1 MYMSYRPPIGMEYNG
16 KSRLLDAYIKHLLE
30 KEAELKREVQ
40 DFRTPLEKS
49 IYILAASTNNTM
61 GIAMRLFSEL
71 QNTQAYKDLV
81 DTEYQQRGDSN
92 PRVYT
97 YDFIYNYLMSLSAP
111 SLITFAWCFNN
122 YLSKFRRG
130 NGKLFDV
137 IELTMRNYLEIGKI
151 SSDISVNV
159 NRRETMR
166 IPIKVYLCQLITDYA
181 IKNLDLTINW
191 VDKDN
196 LDTGYD
202 NKNIPDWYLEKWNI
216 EYGLRT
222 NGYGSNENDWHTDN
236 VTGFQGSKYDK
247 FIKTC
252 ITRDIKE
259 KNDRIARNNTTA
271 ALTQMVPKPPP
282 RPQRTQQTTANKPII
297 PQHIVDQPM
306 EYPPLLHTELNDLDD
321 FNDDLKPKTCFEETC
336 ERANNFVHGV
346 TQRVTGM
353 IGRKQKISGGK
364 RRTRRHK
371 KRRSMKKRQAKRR
384 NSRRH

>member
-1 MYMSYRPPIGMEYNG
+1 MEYNG
-16 KSRLLDAYIKHLLE
+16 KSRLLDAYIKHLEE
-30 KEAELKREVQ
+30 KEAELKREIQ
-40 DFRTPLEKS
+40 DFRTPLEKY

-122 YLSKFRRG
+122 YLSKSRRVG
-130 NGKLFDV
+130 GELLAE
-137 IELTMRNYLEIGKI
+137 IELTMREYLDTGKI
-151 SSDISVNV
+151 SSDRSVNV

-166 IPIKVYLCQLITDYA
+166 IPKKVYLCQLITDYA
-181 IKNLDLTINW
+181 VKNLDLSIKW
-191 VDKDN
+191 VDEDY

-222 NGYGSNENDWHTDN
+222 DGYGYNANDWHTDV

-252 ITRDIKE
+252 ITRDVKE

-282 RPQRTQQTTANKPII
+282 RTQQTTANNPIIPII

-321 FNDDLKPKTCFEETC
+321 DLKPKTCFEETC
-336 ERANNFVHGV
+336 ERANNFVRGV
-346 TQRVTGM
+346 TQRVTGI
-353 IGRKQKISGGK
+353 IGRKQKLSGGK

-371 KRRSMKKRQAKRR
+371 KRRQAKRQAPRR
-384 NSRRH
+384 NSIRH